1 MYPSAFHRVVEMPH
15 SPTHL
20 QRDIVRRHLTGS
32 WKIFTGY
39 ATITDRINPSVY
51 FKREYFFGAQ
61 FMSVKPSVIFFFT
74 NRLSDEIW
82 YYRRTVSRRTFFV
95 DDLVGKKITD
105 ELWIT
110 DRWNM
115 SIGKTVKS
123 CSVSDIMLRTI
134 IIVKERMWKTRWLRT
149 LMRKI

>member
-1 MYPSAFHRVVEMPH
+1 M
-15 SPTHL
+15 
-20 QRDIVRRHLTGS
+20 
-32 WKIFTGY
+32 
-39 ATITDRINPSVY
+39 
-51 FKREYFFGAQ
+51 FF
-61 FMSVKPSVIFFFT
+61 I
-74 NRLSDEIW
+74 
-82 YYRRTVSRRTFFV
+82 

-115 SIGKTVKS
+115 SVGKTVKS

>member
-1 MYPSAFHRVVEMPH
+1 M
-15 SPTHL
+15 
-20 QRDIVRRHLTGS
+20 
-32 WKIFTGY
+32 
-39 ATITDRINPSVY
+39 
-51 FKREYFFGAQ
+51 FF
-61 FMSVKPSVIFFFT
+61 I
-74 NRLSDEIW
+74 
-82 YYRRTVSRRTFFV
+82 

-110 DRWNM
+110 DRWTM
-115 SIGKTVKS
+115 SVGKTVKS